1 MTRNRQWLVLTLAL
15 ILLGGLLFAYKVV
28 RLGFPAWPDELS
40 DQWLIQARL
49 DVRPI
54 EGPVRLSLMLPARS
68 SGFMVSKEN
77 FVSRGFGLTIEED
90 PFRRQADWAI
100 RRLPE
105 GRALYYRATVIND
118 TRDRRFATKPDF
130 PDPPSLE
137 EPFASALHDFIEEVR
152 AESADIESFA
162 AEVLDRLRD
171 EHARDR

>member
-15 ILLGGLLFAYKVV
+15 ILLGGLIFTYKVV

-77 FVSRGFGLTIEED
+77 FISRGFGLTIEDD

-100 RRLPE
+100 RRLPVN
-105 GRALYYRATVIND
+105 RPW
-118 TRDRRFATKPDF
+118 TRPR
-130 PDPPSLE
+130 
-137 EPFASALHDFIEEVR
+137 
-152 AESADIESFA
+152 
-162 AEVLDRLRD
+162 
-171 EHARDR
+171 